1 MTDARNEIKLES
13 NLLHFFDLVGCA
25 PQADHPPHYA
35 GAHKNIPPQLLT
47 RAAIANTYSYE
58 DGSLFI
64 TVAGDMQC

>member
-47 RAAIANTYSYE
+47 GAVIANTYS
-58 DGSLFI
+58 
-64 TVAGDMQC
+64 